1 MELIKA
7 AHIGLGELGI
17 LAFLWV
23 LMEVVQGPSGVAV
36 LRARVAAVTG
46 TAMFFAAWLAGGM
59 YYVISYGDE
68 VKPVIKGGPWPWA
81 HGVFMETKEHI
92 FLFLPFL
99 AIVTAALVWQYG
111 DRLKDDR
118 VMRFSV
124 YALGG
129 VVVLIGLLMTVMGYF
144 VSAGFREAVS
154 VTAGGA

>member
-17 LAFLWV
+17 LAFVWV
-23 LMEVVQGPSGVAV
+23 LMEVVQGPNAMGVIRT
-36 LRARVAAVTG
+36 RAAAALG

-59 YYVISYGDE
+59 YYVVQYGDE
-68 VKPVIKGGPWPWA
+68 VKPVIKEGPWPWA
-81 HGVFMETKEHI
+81 HGVFMESKEHI

-99 AIVTAALVWQYG
+99 GIVAAALVWQYG

-118 VMRFSV
+118 LMRFAV

-129 VVVLIGLLMTVMGYF
+129 VVVLIGLLMTILGYF
-144 VSAGFREAVS
+144 VSAGFREAVTPS
-154 VTAGGA
+154 